1 MPNHFDISRKSQYL
15 EQTAYR
21 NMVDLRRLMTPVA
34 EKHTL
39 TGIEGLE
46 FDAFYKA
53 YMQVINYAASVRRQ
67 NVKEK
72 VTAEQAEQAWQYLTE
87 NAEAQHGKVYGMKSG
102 VQGDVQKSAALA
114 TYEMALNN
122 VIASAGYVERHEEA
136 LDGYVPEEQPVH
148 FDADALRPLAGEL
161 DRNGSLDY
169 MRTMTDEKGVPC
181 SYWMEQVLTYVQDA
195 PADPSTAEARARYER
210 ADEAWKKVCDM
221 VSDKRREVEADMESM
236 KPDTADYRKAIEQ
249 LNVVSGLDN
258 TLQYVN
264 ENAAGSA
271 IRGVYM
277 QGMSLT
283 RITVNAFVES
293 KKISGANKAGKV
305 NDDSLEYDEDDL
317 FYEPKHEYPVEILNK
332 DTDFCTYYFSGQHA
346 SYVQGQA
353 DFGPFEINLAKLD
366 REIAELKQQLPA
378 EKPAEMKNVHSI
390 KEMDEIWYKARHA
403 YIQEGKKMFDSL
415 PNTDLNR
422 RHLKQTVE
430 NDLPSGKRFHEID
443 GYCRLG
449 LLEMNRASLI
459 HQNKPLFNETT
470 AARLDK
476 LASARRERLEGRLS
490 FHLNKLSGMTRLMSD
505 SDEYKLFRDSLESA
519 TRGGSLDTL
528 KTAVDRYIDEKTKN
542 NKAPSTEVGKSRLTE
557 ARIIRDLVQQELSL
571 REKSGPAVTMPEDPT
586 KPRRTEAD
594 TLIDKA
600 VETLGAAKVT
610 EGLRKNIRAMY
621 QNDLAAHDKI
631 AASCTD
637 LKATVELG
645 AEASAIV
652 SYQAL
657 KASIMSGKLDASKAE
672 FFGRDNIAD
681 ACRKVMDTDEHLK
694 YIDRPHA
701 AEFFAKEVMVNNQAA
716 AHADRFNAA
725 LDMLQARAERRA
737 AIEGVEQP
745 IRRAQSVH
753 LPAGKRPEEAPSG
766 DNKQQNPERRGSFNM
781 KF

>member
-21 NMVDLRRLMTPVA
+21 NLVDFRRLLTPVA

-53 YMQVINYAASVRRQ
+53 YMQVINYAASVRGQ

-87 NAEAQHGKVYGMKSG
+87 NAEAQYEKARSLIPGA
-102 VQGDVQKSAALA
+102 QGDVQKSAAMA

-122 VIASAGYVERHEEA
+122 VTTSVRYVERHEEA
-136 LDGYVPEEQPVH
+136 LEGYVPEEEPVH
-148 FDADALRPLAGEL
+148 FDADALRPLADEL

-181 SYWMEQVLTYVQDA
+181 SYWMEQVLTYVQA
-195 PADPSTAEARARYER
+195 PPADLSTAEARAQYDR
-210 ADEAWKKVCDM
+210 ADAAWKKVCNM
-221 VSDKRREVEADMESM
+221 VADKRREVEAGMESM
-236 KPDTADYRKAIEQ
+236 KPDTAEYRKAIEQ

-264 ENAAGSA
+264 ENAAGST
-271 IRGVYM
+271 IRDGYT
-277 QGMSLT
+277 QGMALT
-283 RITVNAFVES
+283 RSAVSTFLACNSIVKS
-293 KKISGANKAGKV
+293 HRI
-305 NDDSLEYDEDDL
+305 NDDSLSVVEDDD
-317 FYEPKHEYPVEILNK
+317 FGEPDMLYPVEILN
-332 DTDFCTYYFSGQHA
+332 DDSTTCPYYFAKEHA
-346 SYVQGQA
+346 FYAKGNA
-353 DFGPFEINLAKLD
+353 DLGPFEQQLAKLD
-366 REIAELKQQLPA
+366 HEIAKLKKQLPA
-378 EKPAEMKNVHSI
+378 EKPAELKNVHSI

-403 YIQEGKKMFDSL
+403 YIQEGRKMFDSL

-430 NDLPSGKRFHEID
+430 NDLPSGKRYHEID

-449 LLEMNRASLI
+449 LLEMNRAALI
-459 HQNKPLFNETT
+459 HQNKPLFNEAT

-490 FHLNKLSGMTRLMSD
+490 FHLNKLSGMTRLVSD

-571 REKSGPAVTMPEDPT
+571 RKKSGPAVTMPEDPT

-694 YIDRPHA
+694 YIDRPHT
-701 AEFFAKEVMVNNQAA
+701 AEFFAKEVMVNNQTA

-745 IRRAQSVH
+745 VRRSQSVH
-753 LPAGKRPEEAPSG
+753 LPAGKRPEEAQAG
-766 DNKQQNPERRGSFNM
+766 DDKQENPERRGSFNM
-781 KF
+781 KL